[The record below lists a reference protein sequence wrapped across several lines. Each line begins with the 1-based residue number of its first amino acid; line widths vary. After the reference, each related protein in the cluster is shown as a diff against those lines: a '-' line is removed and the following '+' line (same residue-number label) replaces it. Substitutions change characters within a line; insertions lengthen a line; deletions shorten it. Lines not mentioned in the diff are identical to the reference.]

1 MPDTPQL
8 GTSIGR
14 SVTIK
19 GDIRSEEDLLID
31 GQVEGSLDL
40 GQHCLVVGP
49 NAEIRAKI
57 AAREVDVHG
66 VVVGNIEAVGRI
78 ILRKNSKLVGD
89 LKMEAVLIEDGA
101 SFKGSIEMTR
111 PPAPPR

>member
-1 MPDTPQL
+1 
-8 GTSIGR
+8 
-14 SVTIK
+14 
-19 GDIRSEEDLLID
+19 
-31 GQVEGSLDL
+31 
-40 GQHCLVVGP
+40 
-49 NAEIRAKI
+49 
-57 AAREVDVHG
+57 
-66 VVVGNIEAVGRI
+66 VVGNIEAVGRI